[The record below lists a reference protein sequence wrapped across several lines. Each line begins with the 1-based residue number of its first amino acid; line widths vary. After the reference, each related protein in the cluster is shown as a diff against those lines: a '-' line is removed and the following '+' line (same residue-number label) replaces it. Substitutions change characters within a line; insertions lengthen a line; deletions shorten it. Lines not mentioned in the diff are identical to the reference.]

1 MNNGLVWNW
10 MSSPVVTATPEMS
23 LTEARRL
30 MNEKQ
35 IRALP
40 VVEADQLVGI
50 ITRRGLLRLDLSFI
64 LEADEAFSLKVEPEE
79 VKVGEVATRN
89 PITISPKSSIPKAA
103 RIMLENKIT
112 ALPVIEADKLVG
124 ILTNSDLLRF
134 ILSEYPALK
143 RKLPVSHYMTEDV
156 VTIEPDTSLLEAHRL
171 MGAKRIR
178 SLVVMD
184 GDRLVGLVTR
194 TDLMS
199 SDPSRLAS
207 RNNQELS
214 LKILTQPVE
223 KVMTRSLI
231 TISPSEAVTQAAE
244 LMLRHKIHCLPV
256 VDEQEKLVGIITES
270 DLFLMIVQ
278 KFF

>member
-10 MSSPVVTATPEMS
+10 MSTPVVTATPEMS

-40 VVEADQLVGI
+40 VVEEDQLVGI

-64 LEADEAFSLKVEPEE
+64 LETDEAFSLKVEPEE
-79 VKVGEVATRN
+79 VRVGEVATRN

-112 ALPVIEADKLVG
+112 ALPVMEAGKLVG

-134 ILSEYPALK
+134 ILSEYPTLK
-143 RKLPVSHYMTEDV
+143 RKLLVSHYMTEDV

-184 GDRLVGLVTR
+184 GDRLAGLVTR

-223 KVMTRSLI
+223 KVMSRSLI
-231 TISPSEAVTQAAE
+231 TISPSEPVTRAAE
-244 LMLRHKIHCLPV
+244 LMLRNKIHCLPV
-256 VDEQEKLVGIITES
+256 VDEQEKLAGIITES

>member
-10 MSSPVVTATPEMS
+10 MSTPVVTATPEMS

-40 VVEADQLVGI
+40 VVEEDQLVGI

-64 LEADEAFSLKVEPEE
+64 LETDEAFSLKVEPEE
-79 VKVGEVATRN
+79 VRVGEIATRN

-112 ALPVIEADKLVG
+112 ALPVMEAGKLVG

-134 ILSEYPALK
+134 ILSEYPTLK
-143 RKLPVSHYMTEDV
+143 RKLLVSHYMTEDV

-184 GDRLVGLVTR
+184 GDRLAGLVTR

-223 KVMTRSLI
+223 KVMSRSLI
-231 TISPSEAVTQAAE
+231 TISPSEPVTRAAE
-244 LMLRHKIHCLPV
+244 LMLRNKIHCLPV
-256 VDEQEKLVGIITES
+256 VDEQEKLAGIITES